1 MSEETLNGFTAEA
14 SRPARAM
21 SRWKASAIHL
31 SISLSIG
38 TVVLLSMLLVW
49 FPQPY
54 LQAAGAVHLFL
65 VLLGV
70 DVVLGPM
77 ITLIIFNTKKKH
89 LKLDLAV
96 IGAVQ
101 VAALVYG
108 LNVMVQARPAYVVFV
123 VDRFELVLASD
134 IAPEELA
141 KASATEFAHLPIAG
155 PKLVWADMPS
165 DPKERERIL
174 FSAVDGG
181 ADLEDF
187 PQHYVR
193 YEDRRAR
200 ARDKAQ
206 PLAKLKELNPAKSAL
221 IDAAVKASGLAES
234 QIAWLP
240 MRAKKEDMAVL
251 LNANTGDVL
260 SVVPVAPW

>member
-1 MSEETLNGFTAEA
+1 MSEQTLDMFAPRTSA
-14 SRPARAM
+14 PARAT

-31 SISLSIG
+31 SISLSVG
-38 TVVLLSMLLVW
+38 TAVLLSMLLVW

-70 DVVLGPM
+70 DVSLGPL
-77 ITLIIFNTKKKH
+77 ITLIIFDTKKKR

-96 IGAVQ
+96 IAALQ

-108 LNVMVQARPAYVVFV
+108 LNAMIQARPVYLAFV
-123 VDRFELVLASD
+123 VDRFELVLAGE

-141 KASATEFAHLPIAG
+141 RASATEFGRLPIAG
-155 PKLVWADMPS
+155 PKLVAADLPS
-165 DPKERERIL
+165 DSKERERIL

-187 PQHYVR
+187 PQYYVR
-193 YEDRRAR
+193 YEDRKARVRA
-200 ARDKAQ
+200 KAL
-206 PLAKLKELNPAKSAL
+206 PLAKLKEIKPAKSTL
-221 IDAAVKASGLAES
+221 IDDAVKACGLPAGEV
-234 QIAWLP
+234 AWLP
-240 MRAKKEDMAVL
+240 MRAKKEDMTVL
-251 LNANTGDVL
+251 LNATTGDVL
-260 SVVPVAPW
+260 SVVPVSPW